1 MTKSIF
7 FVDEVCPDARENNA
21 GSKAREDVSTI
32 LQDMGVT
39 KLEMPYDLEARRA
52 ASVSKR
58 MAIHLTAAHDWNRT
72 LSAVNPGD
80 AVIIQFPLLHHSIM
94 AKKPF
99 ATARRRGIKI
109 ILLIHDLDF
118 IRAGAQKS
126 KSIATRS
133 RIRAEELSLLEL
145 ASAIIVH
152 NEQMR
157 DAIVNSC
164 NIDSG
169 KIVSLQIFD
178 YLIEDNAE
186 QTGTLGPKTPVVIAG
201 NLSDQKAGYIYKLPA
216 NAEFNLYGFGYEDA
230 GQANIHYKGE
240 FVPEELPAKLEGSFG
255 LVWDGESAQTCTGAY
270 GNYLRVNNPHKT
282 SLYIATGL
290 PVIIWDQA
298 ALAPFV
304 KEHGVG
310 ITVSSL
316 YELPSAVND
325 ISDTHYE
332 QMRKNVNVLS
342 QQLRS
347 GHFTKQAIERAISLP
362 TPWQGQGG

>member
-1 MTKSIF
+1 MTTRAF
-7 FVDEVCPDARENNA
+7 FVDEICPSARENNA
-21 GSKAREDVSTI
+21 GSKAREDIVSI
-32 LQDMGVT
+32 LANAGLAR
-39 KLEMPYDLEARRA
+39 LELPYDLAARRSGSAFARIGFHIA
-52 ASVSKR
+52 AAR
-58 MAIHLTAAHDWNRT
+58 DWGRT
-72 LSAVNPGD
+72 LSALQSGD
-80 AVIIQFPLLHHSIM
+80 TVVIQFPLLHHSLL

-99 ATARRRGIKI
+99 AAACKRGVKI

-118 IRAGAQKS
+118 IRAGAEKNKS
-126 KSIATRS
+126 LTTRL
-133 RIRAEELSLLEL
+133 RIRAEELSLLDL

-157 DAIVNSC
+157 NAMVNSC

-169 KIVSLQIFD
+169 KIIPLQIFD

-186 QTGTLGPKTPVVIAG
+186 QAGALGPKTPIAIAG
-201 NLSDQKAGYIYKLPA
+201 NLSDQKAGYIYKLPID
-216 NAEFNLYGFGYEDA
+216 AEFNLYGFGYEDA
-230 GQANIHYKGE
+230 GQTNIHYKGE
-240 FVPEELPAKLEGSFG
+240 FAPEELPAKLEGSFG

-282 SLYIATGL
+282 SLYIATGI
-290 PVIIWDQA
+290 PIIIWDQA

-316 YELPSAVND
+316 HELPSAVND

-342 QQLRS
+342 RQLRD
-347 GHFTKQAIERAISLP
+347 GHFTRRAIEQAISLP
-362 TPWQGQGG
+362 TP